1 MRTLAVKEIENVN
14 GALLA
19 RFLIEWAAGETLD
32 WLVHGG
38 GEWLMTGYGNAVSNG
53 NGLPGESSGGVAV

>member
-1 MRTLAVKEIENVN
+1 MRTLAVNEIENVN

-19 RFLIEWAAGETLD
+19 RFLIEWGAGEVLD

-38 GEWLMTGYGNAVSNG
+38 GEWLMNEYGNAVING